1 MTEPGASLA
10 SGALNREELFPIREV
25 SRLTGVNPVT
35 LRAWERRYGLIQPTR
50 TDSGHRLYS
59 LADVES
65 VRSILAWIERGV
77 SVSKVGRLLAR
88 SNAAKVPLTPVYP
101 EVVAGEWSEWRA
113 QVRSAVNA
121 LDEAGL
127 ERVYGQVFSS
137 YPLHVVFADVLMPV
151 WQELL
156 LRQDEFGRGSEWVFF
171 DSFLRARVLQRL
183 QLARCGQQERVILAP
198 LPGQGR
204 ELELLVAGL
213 LLGSSEV
220 AVSVLGLGQPLE
232 ELALVCGKLQPQ
244 ALVLYS
250 NYPPADDLGRQLSRL
265 ALGLDCPL
273 ALAGETADLMGDDLD
288 GSPVACLGSEGRL
301 MQRRLRQFLAGH
313 LDT

>member
-10 SGALNREELFPIREV
+10 SGALKREELFPIREV

-77 SVSKVGRLLAR
+77 SVSKVGKLLAR

-113 QVRSAVNA
+113 QVRSAVSA

-137 YPLHVVFADVLMPV
+137 YPLHVVFADVLM
-151 WQELL
+151 
-156 LRQDEFGRGSEWVFF
+156 
-171 DSFLRARVLQRL
+171 
-183 QLARCGQQERVILAP
+183 
-198 LPGQGR
+198 
-204 ELELLVAGL
+204 
-213 LLGSSEV
+213 
-220 AVSVLGLGQPLE
+220 
-232 ELALVCGKLQPQ
+232 
-244 ALVLYS
+244 
-250 NYPPADDLGRQLSRL
+250 
-265 ALGLDCPL
+265 
-273 ALAGETADLMGDDLD
+273 
-288 GSPVACLGSEGRL
+288 
-301 MQRRLRQFLAGH
+301 
-313 LDT
+313 